1 MAVRSHLYSF
11 GILLRSRSWACETR
25 VEVVIRMSA
34 PGRQRRR
41 VETTTCIGSAP
52 SRLDDLRDKTE
63 ARLKLENGGSHH
75 PGSMKQITS
84 FALFPFLEAM
94 RVGRTRGIT
103 IDLLRSARLT
113 RHQYHSTPTSCLFR
127 KNLALSPAM
136 ASFLF
141 SCSKRHGRKASL

>member
-1 MAVRSHLYSF
+1 
-11 GILLRSRSWACETR
+11 
-25 VEVVIRMSA
+25 MSA

-113 RHQYHSTPTSCLFR
+113 RHQYHSTLTSCLFR
-127 KNLALSPAM
+127 TKNSGSLPAM

-141 SCSKRHGRKASL
+141 SCSTRHGRKASL